1 MSKGKKIVLGVIAAF
16 VIVIAAGFIAFFNMG
31 NKLSAYADNDFGSL
45 DMSKV
50 EDGKYI
56 GSEDAGIVKVKVEVT
71 VKNHAI
77 TDIAILQHDNG
88 KGAPAE
94 VIVNDIIKT
103 NSLEV
108 DAISGATHSSNV
120 IKTAVLNALAE

>member
-1 MSKGKKIVLGVIAAF
+1 MSRGKKIVLGIVAVF
-16 VIVIAAGFIAFFNMG
+16 VIIIAAGFIAFFNMG

-56 GSEDAGIVKVKVEVT
+56 GSEDGGMVKVKVEVT
-71 VKNHAI
+71 VKDHAI
-77 TDIAILQHDNG
+77 TDIVILQHDNG

-94 VIVNDIIKT
+94 VIVNDIIDK

-120 IKTAVLNALAE
+120 IKTAVLNALTK